1 MLALGRA
8 GTRLEGPVTDTMI
21 LSYLLESGE
30 RNHNLDQLSQRLL
43 DHTMIPITDLIGKG
57 KSQGRMDQVAVDRVA
72 EYAGEDADATWRIET
87 ILSAK
92 VREQGLWKLYAELE
106 RPLIAV
112 LARMEAAGVTVDVER
127 LEQLSREFADRIA
140 TIETEAFTSGRPD
153 IQHQLG
159 AAASPGAVRRAEAAV
174 AAEDARR

>member
-1 MLALGRA
+1 MRPILGDPEIEKVGQNIKYDMLALGRA
-8 GTRLEGPVTDTMI
+8 GAPLEGPVTDTMV

-72 EYAGEDADATWRIET
+72 DYAGEDADATWRIET

-92 VREQGLWKLYAELE
+92 VRDQGLWTALC
-106 RPLIAV
+106 R
-112 LARMEAAGVTVDVER
+112 
-127 LEQLSREFADRIA
+127 
-140 TIETEAFTSGRPD
+140 GR
-153 IQHQLG
+153 
-159 AAASPGAVRRAEAAV
+159 AAA
-174 AAEDARR
+174 